1 MESLVVLLSI
11 EFWLT
16 LFSTSFNSFSIS
28 LIFSSVFL
36 DDFVFKKFGNF
47 LIGFG
52 VGGERL
58 TAADCRWLR
67 FATGCKRVH
76 VTDGGYVR
84 LVHVAY
90 EN

>member
-1 MESLVVLLSI
+1 MKNKKVDG
-11 EFWLT
+11 T
-16 LFSTSFNSFSIS
+16 LRNIC
-28 LIFSSVFL
+28 
-36 DDFVFKKFGNF
+36 FGT
-47 LIGFG
+47 
-52 VGGERL
+52 GGERL
-58 TAADCRWLR
+58 TLADCRWLR

>member
-1 MESLVVLLSI
+1 MLNTRQTRKLVRGMLAL
-11 EFWLT
+11 
-16 LFSTSFNSFSIS
+16 
-28 LIFSSVFL
+28 
-36 DDFVFKKFGNF
+36 KKCYIWGTWTEQAVRKGRVDSKLRN
-47 LIGFG
+47 IGFG

>member
-1 MESLVVLLSI
+1 MLNTKQTRKLVRGMLALKQCSI
-11 EFWLT
+11 WGTWTEQVVRNKRVDTALRNICFAT
-16 LFSTSFNSFSIS
+16 A
-28 LIFSSVFL
+28 
-36 DDFVFKKFGNF
+36 
-47 LIGFG
+47 
-52 VGGERL
+52 GERL